1 MENFEGYVSPLSTR
15 YSSKE
20 MQGLFSNLHRARL
33 FRRLWLYLA
42 EAEKELG
49 LDISDEQIAELK
61 SNMDNIDLA
70 RCAELESEL
79 RHDVMAHVHAYAELC
94 PRAGK
99 IIHLGA
105 TSCYVGDNS
114 DMLIMREALQII
126 KTRLISILKS
136 LCSFIDK
143 YKALPCLGYTH
154 FQAAQPVTVGK
165 RFCLYAQDI
174 AYDIRLLESTI
185 KGLRPLGC
193 KGTTGTQASFLELF
207 DGDYEKVK
215 RLDYIITEKMGFEK
229 AQAVSGQTYSR
240 KQDYLLLSLLSQ
252 IAQSASKFS
261 NDLRLL
267 QHLKEIE
274 EPFEK
279 HQIGSSAMPYKRN
292 PMRCERIAGLARFIM
307 SNAQNAAMTASTQWL
322 ERSLDDSVNR
332 RFSLA
337 EGFLATDA
345 MLKVYQNVVSNL
357 VVYEK
362 MIEKHLL
369 EELPFMASEGILMLA
384 VKNGGNRQGLHER
397 IRLHSIEAG
406 KRVKLEGREND
417 LLDRISRDKA
427 FNISAEEIKSCMSP
441 SNFIGCAKLQAE
453 DFLKNEILPMLK
465 SYEGTPEISSEIR
478 V

>member
-1 MENFEGYVSPLSTR
+1 MEDFEGYISPLSTR
-15 YSSKE
+15 YASRE
-20 MQGLFSNLHRARL
+20 MQTLFSSLNRARL

-49 LDISDEQIAELK
+49 LDISDEQIEELK
-61 SNMDNIDLA
+61 DNLDNIDLA
-70 RCAELESEL
+70 RCAELEKEL
-79 RHDVMAHVHAYAELC
+79 RHDVMAHVHAYAECC
-94 PRAGK
+94 PNACR

-114 DMLIMREALQII
+114 DMIII
-126 KTRLISILKS
+126 KNALRLIKS
-136 LCSFIDK
+136 RLIEIARSLYDFIDK
-143 YKALPCLGYTH
+143 YKSLPCLGYTH

-165 RFCLYAQDI
+165 RFCLYLQDI
-174 AYDIRLLESTI
+174 AYDIELIEAVES
-185 KGLRPLGC
+185 GLKPLGC

-207 DGDYEKVK
+207 GGDYEKVK
-215 RLDYIITEKMGFEK
+215 ALDRIITQKMGFEN

-240 KQDYLLLSLLSQ
+240 KQDYSVLSLLSQ

-279 HQIGSSAMPYKRN
+279 NQIGSSAMPYKRN

-307 SNAQNAAMTASTQWL
+307 SNAQNAAMTAGSQWL

-332 RFSLA
+332 RFSIA

-345 MLKVYQNVVSNL
+345 MLNVYQNVVSGL

-369 EELPFMASEGILMLA
+369 EELPFMASEGLLMLA
-384 VKNGGNRQGLHER
+384 VKKGGDRQILHEK

-406 KRVKLEGREND
+406 KQVKQEGKEND
-417 LLDRISRDKA
+417 LLSRIRNDEA
-427 FNISAEEIKSCMSP
+427 FGLNDEEINACVSP
-441 SNFIGCAKLQAE
+441 DRFIGCARLQAK
-453 DFLKNEILPMLK
+453 DFLKNEILPLLK
-465 SYEGTPEISSEIR
+465 KHAELEKLSSEIT